1 MALPTSPCPK
11 VIEDPVEL
19 ALLLQ
24 VQVIVPNPSASANVF
39 DAVSVSP
46 WVAVPL
52 IVTLP
57 VGASLTFATAEV
69 AEDATLSSV
78 PRVSV

>member
-1 MALPTSPCPK
+1 MVFPTSLCPK
-11 VIEDPVEL
+11 VIEDPV
-19 ALLLQ
+19 ASLLQ
-24 VQVIVPNPSASANVF
+24 VYVIVPNPSASANVF
-39 DAVSVSP
+39 DAVNVSP
-46 WVAVPL
+46 CVAVPL

-57 VGASLTFATAEV
+57 VGSSLTFATAEV